1 MKLSLRRDAS
11 NCARVVL
18 LITSFFLLSACGDSH
33 EDSSPQAV
41 ARAACSYLTSAAVPA
56 ASIGLPTTGAKV
68 VSATFVTADTA
79 GNADGEY
86 CKVLGVISPVDPS
99 ALNINFEVNLPSIWN
114 GKALQLGGAAS
125 DGVLVTGLGIY
136 PGATATAA
144 TPVAQG
150 YVTFGSDSGH
160 QGTSDKSFIS
170 NQESFRNFGG
180 DQIKKTHDAALA
192 LAQIRYG
199 KKSQYTYFI
208 GGSQGGHEAFIAVQ
222 RYPQDYDGAVA
233 MYPTYN
239 SALLQLASNA
249 FAKTIYGNAG
259 AGWLDPNKIALL
271 QNAVYNTCDGLDGVK
286 DGIISNVA
294 ACQTAFTI
302 QTVQQTLRCP
312 GGTDAGDTCLSDT
325 QIAAVNTLDSPFK
338 LGFPLADGQQT
349 FPHWSILEGAK
360 FLTGFGASRTPSH
373 PPAPTDAFQYLISD
387 PSVRYYF
394 TNNPN
399 IDSINGFNPDDY
411 QQQIVAVSTV
421 LETTNPDIAAF
432 KARGGKLILLH
443 GTADEAVSPYNTIN
457 YYNQMIS
464 TLGQASLDQFVRFY
478 IVPGFGHGSGIFNA
492 QWDPLT
498 VIDSWVTQGNT
509 PGTLTASDGNKGATR
524 SRPLCVYPA
533 WPKYNG
539 SGDINSVSSFSC
551 ATS

>member
-1 MKLSLRRDAS
+1 MKLSFRRGPS
-11 NCARVVL
+11 NCVRAVVA
-18 LITSFFLLSACGDSH
+18 ITSLLLLSACGDSH
-33 EDSSPQAV
+33 VDASAQAV
-41 ARAACSYLTSAAVPA
+41 ASNACSSLTGAVIPA

-68 VSATFVTADTA
+68 VSATFLTSGTA

-86 CKVLGVISPVDPS
+86 CKVLGAISPVDPS
-99 ALNINFEVNLPSIWN
+99 APNINFEVNLPSTWN
-114 GKALQLGGAAS
+114 GKTLHLGGAAS
-125 DGVLVTGLGIY
+125 DGTLVAGLGMY

-160 QGTSDKSFIS
+160 QGASDKTFIS
-170 NQESFRNFGG
+170 NQEAFRNFGG

-192 LAQIRYG
+192 LVQLRYG
-199 KKSQYTYFI
+199 KKPQYTYFI

-222 RYPQDYDGAVA
+222 RYPQDYDGTVA

-249 FAKTIYGNAG
+249 FAKTIYGSAG
-259 AGWLDPNKIALL
+259 TGWLDPNKIALL

-294 ACQTAFTI
+294 ACQTAFTM
-302 QTVQQTLRCP
+302 QTILQTLRCP
-312 GGTDAGDTCLSDT
+312 GGADTGDTCLSDP

-338 LGFPLADGQQT
+338 LDFPLADGQQI
-349 FPHWSILEGAK
+349 FPRWSIIEGAK

-373 PPAPTDAFQYLISD
+373 PPAATDAFQYQISD

-411 QQQIVAVSTV
+411 QAQIVAVSAV
-421 LETTNPDIAAF
+421 LETANPDISAF
-432 KARGGKLILLH
+432 QARGGKLILLH
-443 GTADEAVSPYNTIN
+443 GTADEAVSPYNTID
-457 YYNQMIS
+457 YYNQIVS
-464 TLGQASLDQFVRFY
+464 TFGQASLDQFVRFY
-478 IVPGFGHGSGIFNA
+478 IVPGFGHGSGIFDA
-492 QWDPLT
+492 EWDPLT
-498 VIDSWVTQGNT
+498 VIDSWVTQAKA
-509 PGTLTASDGNKGATR
+509 PGTLTAIDGNKGANR

-539 SGDINSVSSFSC
+539 SGDVNSASSFSC